1 MSSMVGVSSV
11 VPRRLLTWRQFAAID
26 EGAQMR
32 GVELVDGELEEG
44 EVPTRKHGRIVTR
57 LIMLL
62 GPWLERSGGGE
73 LLSQDNRVR
82 IGPRRVRKPD
92 LVLVR
97 RADNP
102 VFEDETLVSPPF
114 IIVEVITKTARDEHR
129 DRVTKLADYESLG
142 AQQYWIIDPDID
154 RLEVYTLADGLFG
167 ASRVFE
173 ANDVVVGDQLGID
186 GLAFRPAALGT
197 EL

>member
-1 MSSMVGVSSV
+1 MAGVLLA
-11 VPRRLLTWRQFAAID
+11 VPRRLLTWRQFIALD
-26 EGAQMR
+26 EGEQMR

-62 GPWLERSGGGE
+62 GPWLEQHGGGE

-82 IGPRRVRKPD
+82 ISPRRVRKPD

-97 RADNP
+97 SADNP

-114 IIVEVITKTARDEHR
+114 LIVEVITKTARDEHR

-142 AQQYWIIDPDID
+142 AAQYWIIDPDVD
-154 RLEVYTLADGLFG
+154 RLEIYVLADGLFG
-167 ASRVFE
+167 APRVFE
-173 ANDVVVGDQLGID
+173 AHDIVACDQLGLD
-186 GLAFRPAALGT
+186 GLAFRPGDLGT

>member
-1 MSSMVGVSSV
+1 MASV
-11 VPRRLLTWRQFAAID
+11 LSAVPRRLLTWRQFAAID
-26 EGAQMR
+26 EGLEMR

-97 RADNP
+97 RADDP

-114 IIVEVITKTARDEHR
+114 LLVEIITKTARDEHR
-129 DRVTKLADYESLG
+129 DRVTKLADYEALG
-142 AQQYWIIDPDID
+142 AKQYWLIDPDID
-154 RLEVYTLADGLFG
+154 RLEVYTLTDGLFG
-167 ASRVFE
+167 APRIFE
-173 ANDVVVGDQLGID
+173 AEDVVIGDQLGLE
-186 GLAFRPAALGT
+186 GLTFRPATLGT